1 MLHNKDTFLNCNQVK
16 RCEIESLLSL
26 FEDGLMRFD
35 GEIVEDDYN
44 RIKVGILSSAVIEPY
59 IKQFFIE

>member
-1 MLHNKDTFLNCNQVK
+1 MRLKVYYL
-16 RCEIESLLSL
+16 L
-26 FEDGLMRFD
+26 FEDGLIRFD